1 MPSDGTGSVGPKANY
16 PAGNQLLADF
26 SRSISSGRRL
36 HRRKMSFVPPD
47 YSPHVAARASGNPIY
62 CLRIMSIACQCRQRG
77 RHDARALIAIQSPR
91 RHANAGDL
99 FPFCLTPFPTRTWRV
114 RPRTAKN
121 GQSAPDRTRQSASRS
136 AVAQPAPAVFACWS
150 LDADLSVRTAPSR
163 RSPLRILG
171 ASICRTR
178 KGSSK
183 RQIPYRA
190 AKGSPPKLAI
200 TGKAHSKQFGW
211 KIEVLGHGQQFVA
224 FGTHPSG
231 ADLNWYPA
239 CPASR
244 KVSEVHE
251 VTEEQVIAFLVACAP
266 LIDAEPPSAAPK
278 PNGNAGPHHHQDG
291 APDDG
296 TADIQDV
303 VAALDVIPNDD
314 PADWDH
320 WNNVGMAVWR
330 TTGGSD
336 EGFDAWLKWS
346 AKHPEYD
353 DAACGKRWKHYP
365 NSPPDRTGAGK
376 LLAMAAKT
384 RQKAKGKG
392 RPAIRVEAGMLDILA
407 TQAED
412 ALIGSTLPIF
422 QRGDLLVR
430 PMSWEVC
437 ASDERATLAAGLREI
452 KVPALIDLLSQ
463 AAVWEK
469 FSARSKKMVAIDPP
483 SAVASIV
490 LSRAGSWRLPGILG
504 VITTPTMRR
513 DGSIVSEDGY
523 DEATRLYH
531 MRDPNL
537 LLPRIGT
544 THADA
549 QRALSLLKE
558 LLAGFPF
565 VSDVDRAVGIA
576 GLISP
581 VVRGALGMVPLT
593 ALTAPTAGTGKSY
606 YVDVASAIP
615 AGRICPVVTAGK
627 SEEETEK
634 RLGGILLAG
643 FPVFSIDNLSDELGG
658 DLLCQAVERPIIR
671 LRPLG
676 KSDIIE
682 IESRATPY
690 ATGNNL
696 AVAGDMTRRTLL
708 GHLDA
713 RMERPEEREFKFD
726 PVQRVLTDRGLYVAA
741 CLTIVRAYLEAGSPG
756 RLPQLASF
764 GPWSDLVRS
773 PLVWLGCADAA
784 QSIQE
789 SRRSDPILETLQQVM
804 DAWRAQFEDNPQT
817 ARAVAAVFADGFDPT
832 SEAGEK
838 LLALRAALAPIA
850 AERGQ
855 IDATKLGYWLRK
867 SKGRIVGGWKI
878 VSGAPSSQ
886 HTATWTVAKA

>member
-1 MPSDGTGSVGPKANY
+1 MNAP
-16 PAGNQLLADF
+16 
-26 SRSISSGRRL
+26 
-36 HRRKMSFVPPD
+36 
-47 YSPHVAARASGNPIY
+47 
-62 CLRIMSIACQCRQRG
+62 
-77 RHDARALIAIQSPR
+77 ALIAI
-91 RHANAGDL
+91 ANLRDKAWANGWRPLPVLPHDFPDPDLAG
-99 FPFCLTPFPTRTWRV
+99 
-114 RPRTAKN
+114 K
-121 GQSAPDRTRQSASRS
+121 APYGKKWPERARQNPPECTTLP
-136 AVAQPAPAVFACWS
+136 AVAHAPNTGILCDGLRAINIDVD
-150 LDADLSVRTAPSR
+150 DADTADAIQA
-163 RSPLRILG
+163 LAFTMLG
-171 ASICRTR
+171 ASICRSR

-190 AKGSPPKLAI
+190 AEGSPPKLAI

-244 KVSEVHE
+244 KVSEIHE

-278 PNGNAGPHHHQDG
+278 PNGKAAGPHHHQNNG
-291 APDDG
+291 ADDG
-296 TADIQDV
+296 DADIQDV

-330 TTGGSD
+330 ATGGSD
-336 EGFDAWLKWS
+336 EGFDSWLKWS

-365 NSPPDRTGAGK
+365 NAPPDRTGAGK
-376 LLAMAAKT
+376 LFAMAAKT
-384 RQKAKGKG
+384 RHKAKGKG

-422 QRGDLLVR
+422 QRGDSLVR

-469 FSARSKKMVAIDPP
+469 FNARSKKTVAIDPP

-523 DEATRLYH
+523 DEVTRLYH

-544 THADA
+544 TRADA